1 LNSRKIST
9 GKLVRLWQLREW
21 HKTPPQSPPVPLYF
35 KSKPHTPSMEF
46 DTSFDPLWDEIEDM
60 PGEIFD
66 VEIKEDLDQSFESK
80 LNSKFDF

>member
-1 LNSRKIST
+1 
-9 GKLVRLWQLREW
+9 
-21 HKTPPQSPPVPLYF
+21 
-35 KSKPHTPSMEF
+35 MEF

-66 VEIKEDLDQSFESK
+66 IEIKEDLDQSFESK